1 MQTEM
6 KIIISNALVICML
19 YNYLTENYSPGDII
33 KISDIIMNTPVSTIR
48 WQLKQLVDAGEL
60 IRIENGI
67 YCLPK
72 TNKFGLTVYPDA
84 QDVANAKYIENG
96 KKRVG
101 YFSGAYF
108 ANQLGISTQ
117 LPYELEIATNEAG
130 NPVRRVMICGKSF
143 VIRKSGIIIN
153 DENYKTLRLLDL
165 LKNFENYNEL
175 ENSEAAIKLASYI
188 SENQIEKSEVDKYLP
203 YYPDRIYKNIY
214 ELGLYNVFA

>member
-1 MQTEM
+1 
-6 KIIISNALVICML
+6 ML

-33 KISDIIMNTPVSTIR
+33 KTSDILLNTPVSTIR
-48 WQLKQLVDAGEL
+48 WQLKQLVDTGKL

-72 TNKFGLTVYPDA
+72 TSKLGLTVYPDA
-84 QDVANAKYIENG
+84 QEVANAKYIESG

-108 ANQLGISTQ
+108 ANQIGISTQ

-130 NPVRRVMICGKSF
+130 NPVRRVLICGKGF
-143 VIRKSGIIIN
+143 VIRKSGIRID
-153 DENYKTLRLLDL
+153 DENYKILRLLDL

-175 ENSEAAIKLASYI
+175 ENSEATAKITSYI
-188 SENQIEKSEVDKYLP
+188 SESRIAKADVDKYLP
-203 YYPDRIYKNIY
+203 FYPDRIYKNIY
-214 ELGLYNVFA
+214 ELGLYNVFAQ